1 MNRREFVF
9 GAAALT
15 GAGVAR
21 AAPDG
26 GIAAGASAGKELVQ
40 LAAECTEVG
49 ELCQA
54 HCLQLL
60 ATGDTSL
67 ATCARSVTLML
78 AMCRALMSA
87 SAQGSSRLKEIARA
101 CGLVCRDCEAA
112 CKPHAGHHDICRRC
126 MESCRACAAA
136 CEKVAA

>member
-1 MNRREFVF
+1 MNRRDFVV

-15 GAGVAR
+15 GAGVAS

-26 GIAAGASAGKELVQ
+26 GSAAPGTAGKELVQ
-40 LAAECTEVG
+40 LATECVEVG

-67 ATCARSVTLML
+67 ANCARSVTVML
-78 AMCRALMSA
+78 GMCKALVTA
-87 SAQGSSRLKEIARA
+87 SAQGSTRLKEIARA

-112 CKPHAGHHDICRRC
+112 CKPHAGHHEICRRC
-126 MESCRACAAA
+126 MESCRACAAS
-136 CEKVAA
+136 CEKVSA